1 MSRWIKRII
10 SILATVTV
18 VVLAVSG
25 GRWLWIHYNVE
36 PWTRDG
42 RIRAD
47 VVQVGPDINGLVTD
61 LQVQDN
67 QVVRKGDLLFVIDR
81 PRYELSLRQAK
92 AAVDAAQAALDEAV
106 REANRNKALGNL
118 ATTEQVE
125 QGMSR
130 VDQYRAQLESAKA
143 QLDVAELNLERTSIR
158 ATVNGVVTNMEL
170 QPGDYA
176 TAGHQVMAIVNTD
189 SIYVDGYFEETKLP
203 YIRIGDEALVHI
215 MGIEAALHG
224 RVEGIAAGIEDR
236 ERGPSGNALA
246 NVNPTFSWV
255 RLAQRIPVR
264 VHLEDTPK
272 DVRLIAG
279 RTATVSIEAPAN
291 RPPEGFGH

>member
-1 MSRWIKRII
+1 MLVTALIVM
-10 SILATVTV
+10 LAIY
-18 VVLAVSG
+18 G

-47 VVQVGPDINGLVTD
+47 VVLVGPDINGLVTD
-61 LQVQDN
+61 VRVQDN
-67 QVVRKGDLLFVIDR
+67 QVVKKGDVLFVIDR
-81 PRYELSLRQAK
+81 PRYELSLRQTL

-125 QGMSR
+125 QGISR
-130 VDQYRAQLESAKA
+130 VDQYRAQLENA
-143 QLDVAELNLERTSIR
+143 QAQRDVAELNLERTTIR

-176 TAGHQVMAIVNTD
+176 TVGRQVMAIVNAD

-203 YIRIGDEALVHI
+203 YIQVGDKAVVQI
-215 MGIEAALHG
+215 MGLESALHG
-224 RVEGIAAGIEDR
+224 HVEGIAAGIEDR

-264 VHLEDTPK
+264 IHLQNVPN

-279 RTATVSIEAPAN
+279 RTATVSIEVPAG
-291 RPPEGFGH
+291 RSLEGARH